1 MIHKQ
6 YPRSSI
12 DQWFSDPC
20 NDVAF
25 KNFRI
30 QLNSTPQLVDGVIP
44 NIEITHFDDH
54 EEDSDISYKPLDPT
68 ENLTTRSLDIMDCGS
83 GVLHVWHLLIE
94 GLAGCCTYSS
104 RKYQPHCLDTL
115 FGMLRSLMDV
125 PGIPNNKNTV
135 ILMSKY

>member
-1 MIHKQ
+1 LTRDFTLK
-6 YPRSSI
+6 
-12 DQWFSDPC
+12 F
-20 NDVAF
+20 
-25 KNFRI
+25 FRI

-125 PGIPNNKNTV
+125 PGNNLK
-135 ILMSKY
+135 LL